1 VKSPQSSK
9 SARPARRP
17 KIVVIGGGTGSFNVL
32 MGLKAYDVDLT
43 AVVSM
48 MDSGGSTG
56 RLRDEFGFLPP
67 GDVRRCL
74 AALSRDTGLLRALF
88 EYRFNRGQGLDGHSF
103 GNLFLTVL
111 RDITGSDADAIKEA
125 GKILSVQGSVL
136 PVTLSNCQLG
146 AILENGQVVVGEK
159 NISVPKHNPKLRIK
173 KLFPV
178 PPVRVYKEAERA
190 ILEADKIVI
199 GPGDLYTSILSNVIV
214 GGVKAALHKSKARK
228 IYICNIMTKKGE
240 TSGYA
245 AADHVREL
253 EKYLGK
259 GAVTRVVCNIK
270 PPAAALLRK
279 YAAEGAEFVAPDPK
293 DPRVV
298 KADLLGGRDLVRHD
312 PDKLARVLIG
322 L

>member
-1 VKSPQSSK
+1 MKVKKAPV
-9 SARPARRP
+9 SARSKRRP
-17 KIVVIGGGTGSFNVL
+17 RIVVIGGGTGSYNVL
-32 MGLKAYDVDLT
+32 LGLKKYDVDLT

-67 GDVRRCL
+67 GDARRCL
-74 AALSRDTGLLRALF
+74 VALSRDEGLLRSLF
-88 EYRFNRGQGLDGHSF
+88 EYRFDRGLGLDGHSF

-125 GKILSVQGSVL
+125 GKILHVQGSVL
-136 PVTLSNCQLG
+136 PVTIANCQLG

-159 NISVPKHNPKLRIK
+159 NISVPKHNPKLKIR

-178 PPVRVYKEAERA
+178 PPIRIFKEAERS
-190 ILEADKIVI
+190 ILAADKIVI
-199 GPGDLYTSILSNVIV
+199 GPGDLYTSILSNIIV
-214 GGVKAALHKSKARK
+214 GGVKSALHKSKARK
-228 IYICNIMTKKGE
+228 IYVCNIMTKRGE

-245 AADHVREL
+245 AADHLREL

-259 GAVTRVVCNIK
+259 GAITRIVCNDK
-270 PPAAALLRK
+270 VPAAGLLRK
-279 YAAEGAEFVAPDPK
+279 YAAEGAEWVAPNLK
-293 DPRVV
+293 DSRVV
-298 KADLLGGRDLVRHD
+298 KADLLRGRDLARHD

>member
-1 VKSPQSSK
+1 
-9 SARPARRP
+9 
-17 KIVVIGGGTGSFNVL
+17 
-32 MGLKAYDVDLT
+32 
-43 AVVSM
+43 M

-88 EYRFNRGQGLDGHSF
+88 EYRFTRGQGLDGHSF

-111 RDITGSDADAIKEA
+111 RDITGSDADAIREA

-136 PVTLSNCQLG
+136 PVTISNCQLG

-178 PPVRVYKEAERA
+178 PPVRIYKEAEQS
-190 ILEADKIVI
+190 ILAADKIII
-199 GPGDLYTSILSNVIV
+199 GPGDLYTSLLSNVIV
-214 GGVKAALHKSKARK
+214 GGVKSAIHKSKARK
-228 IYICNIMTKKGE
+228 IYVCNIMTKKGE

-259 GAVTRVVCNIK
+259 GAITRIVCNDK
-270 PPAAALLRK
+270 VPAAALLRK

-293 DPRVV
+293 DRRVV
-298 KADLLGGRDLVRHD
+298 KADLLGGRDLARHD
-312 PDKLARVLIG
+312 PDKLARVLFS